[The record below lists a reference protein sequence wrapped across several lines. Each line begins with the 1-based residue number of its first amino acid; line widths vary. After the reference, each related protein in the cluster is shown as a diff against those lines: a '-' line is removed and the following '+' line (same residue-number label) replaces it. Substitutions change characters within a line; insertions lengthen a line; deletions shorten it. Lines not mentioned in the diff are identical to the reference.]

1 MWNLSDLTFFVGSV
15 TYIKRIW
22 LSSPRLRPAIRK
34 QRRSNLLSTLTAP
47 LWRPTSLC
55 LPWSSPRCRSPA
67 ACPQPPQGPGLP
79 ITPASSSSAWASSST
94 GSGDTT
100 DAHENCKIVLDL
112 IFLLWKKHIGLLVCS
127 WIVAKAKHLLP
138 LTSVHHTVFFLIT
151 SISKDF
157 ALFLQVLQYILPN
170 TKEKRMFPSGGSLTA
185 LQFTFCSLDGSP
197 TQNKLY
203 IIDKWDDHFL
213 ERQLTL
219 AMDFVSQKLH
229 FRVLPVLRCP

>member
-1 MWNLSDLTFFVGSV
+1 MQECDLGSNG
-15 TYIKRIW
+15 TSISYIK
-22 LSSPRLRPAIRK
+22 SRK
-34 QRRSNLLSTLTAP
+34 ERMP

-67 ACPQPPQGPGLP
+67 ACPQLPPGPGLP
-79 ITPASSSSAWASSST
+79 ITPASSSSAWASPST

-127 WIVAKAKHLLP
+127 WIVTKVKHLSS

-151 SISKDF
+151 SISKGF

-185 LQFTFCSLDGSP
+185 LQFTFCP
-197 TQNKLY
+197 TK
-203 IIDKWDDHFL
+203 
-213 ERQLTL
+213 T
-219 AMDFVSQKLH
+219 S
-229 FRVLPVLRCP
+229 RVLLQRVSRP